1 MFSGAFSWTHWII
14 VIAVFVLIFGA
25 NRLPEA
31 ARGLGQSMRIIKTE
45 LHDESASSTSDNQTS
60 TRE

>member
-1 MFSGAFSWTHWII
+1 MFSGAFSWAHWII